1 MRLAAA
7 LVCVPLL
14 LAGCTSS
21 ADAPA
26 EPELPAE
33 TDFAQGTCRE
43 AAPDLLELGR
53 TLPALGDDETVP
65 KDVQQVLAEVQD
77 RLASFAEVPDPE
89 LGAALPT
96 LVERIGGVRIRA
108 VGNTYEPGL
117 GEDLQAAY
125 DDVLGA
131 CTGGA

>member
-7 LVCVPLL
+7 LSCVPLL

-21 ADAPA
+21 PDEPA

-33 TDFAQGTCRE
+33 ADFAQGTCRE

-53 TLPALGDDETVP
+53 ALPRLGDDSSVAPE
-65 KDVQQVLAEVQD
+65 VQQVLADVQD
-77 RLASFAEVPDPE
+77 RLAFFAEVPEPA
-89 LGAALPT
+89 LSVVLPT

-108 VGNTYEPGL
+108 VGNTYEPRL

-125 DDVLGA
+125 DEVLEV
-131 CTGGA
+131 CTG